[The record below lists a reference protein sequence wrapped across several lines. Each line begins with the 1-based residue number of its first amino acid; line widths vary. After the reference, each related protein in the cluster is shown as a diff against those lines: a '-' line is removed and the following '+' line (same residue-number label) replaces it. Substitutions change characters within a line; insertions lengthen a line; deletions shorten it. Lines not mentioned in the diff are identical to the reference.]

1 MYLSRVQID
10 FLNRR
15 KTKDLSHLGAYHN
28 WVESAFRK
36 FERDNER
43 TRKLWRIDTLC
54 GKKYLLILSNEKPD
68 IQALEKYGIENSA
81 QTKSYDKL
89 INSIEDG
96 KKYRFRATL
105 NPVHSIKTEKSNRG
119 RIVPHIT
126 VEQQMKFLLERAEK
140 NGFLLD
146 DKDFIIVERDFKL
159 LKKSNQRDIRI
170 SVVSYEGLLTVT
182 NKDLFINLLIL
193 GIGREKAYGCGMI
206 TVIEM

>member
-89 INSIEDG
+89 INS
-96 KKYRFRATL
+96 
-105 NPVHSIKTEKSNRG
+105 
-119 RIVPHIT
+119 
-126 VEQQMKFLLERAEK
+126 
-140 NGFLLD
+140 
-146 DKDFIIVERDFKL
+146 RDFKL

-182 NKDLFINLLIL
+182 NKDLFINSLIL

-206 TVIEM
+206 TVIEV